1 MQQKLAVDGDT
12 GEGSGGTE
20 VVTPGETTE
29 PEEPEI
35 VNVSQPE
42 SRNRYCCKISK
53 E

>member
-1 MQQKLAVDGDT
+1 MQQKMVADGST
-12 GEGSGGTE
+12 GEGSGESE
-20 VVTPGETTE
+20 VVTPEPTE

-35 VNVSQPE
+35 VNVLQPE